1 MKMSNMANAQQSAL
15 NRALSL
21 AYGHGRFLE
30 RNIGKTNNAET
41 DHYVFNPEYVLSNN
55 RHFIARAQFEAQPN
69 GDATTEG
76 QSITLMG
83 FIEMYKATG
92 DSYWW
97 DWAEKTFEAYC
108 KYFYNEPINPI
119 PDPPDEWVC
128 NWIVNGK
135 EPVLSNWPIDTEWP
149 THSGFKGV
157 EFNFVDGVTRI
168 PHGAPYWGEY
178 LDVVTFAFRGNLGWD
193 AINASAYES
202 NTDGSTNWSKRASE
216 FKVVEL
222 INYEGKKF
230 DSDGDRMDDTIY
242 PDDQKGYV
250 KVEGMLNGVYKLNFA
265 NRQPVEHGGRLMA
278 ANAPWHNRPL
288 NVPIDVVGFYG
299 NASDAEQ
306 WFCDAAYEMWQLAK
320 DATKK
325 ARYAKIY
332 ECSRITNNKYADID
346 AHDKFFRRD
355 KGATTPFTDGISY
368 DYYYPSGAAVVY
380 DETRTPDGYIKFVC
394 TESGGAQVT
403 LEQQSIWYR
412 VNTDSLFTVEFGGV
426 GDNGLPVLCKPVLK
440 MGNTKGDNVVT
451 RDWIL
456 PMPESTSK
464 DEANAIKK
472 TVTLDKFTALKK
484 GDGSNYLVA
493 DSRNASEYGDCTWK
507 VEYVENIIDGR
518 NGNVIA
524 YKMNTG
530 GGIFGFYLE
539 PTQRAPLR
547 SITYSTDSAIDF
559 NIRIEDNDG
568 WRWWWMLRGTSG
580 AFVTLNIDT
589 AGATLSGYQPNHN
602 DADPKPAAPNFTD
615 IDQFTILQDSDG
627 TEATFNLYCVN
638 NIPERFNVNGSYTLY
653 FDITLQCAEEYTGL
667 IGDCMVT
674 RQRDDALTYT
684 PGVIPFSNIHD
695 PYSPQYDG
703 WRGLP
708 YPGYQV
714 PAIYISDDEPSRKAE
729 NMKRFT
735 NMVNFVYDAQQAYK
749 NHVNTTGP
757 VAAAYVWWRWDN
769 LKYGTP
775 NTFIFTH
782 WADDPWSG
790 YQPRAFQGFCRG
802 WQLATEKG
810 WTMPT
815 RLKPYLDNWL
825 DFLYTFMVNNKGRS
839 PTEFTADAPPTA
851 PDNDFTGHMTG
862 LWLCGCCELA
872 LAGYQH
878 ARIDDIIRMLM
889 QELQDNYV
897 IHRAG
902 FIMNG
907 SWSPAIRD
915 NTGNGP
921 ENNGMFFGFWA
932 GEILKGIGCYLQYC
946 KKTGRA
952 I

>member
-1 MKMSNMANAQQSAL
+1 MKFSGLANAQQSAL

-30 RNIGKTNNAET
+30 RNVGPTTNAET
-41 DHYVFNPEYVLSNN
+41 DHYVFNPQYVLSNN

-76 QSITLMG
+76 QSITCHG

-92 DSYWW
+92 DQYWL
-97 DWAEKTFEAYC
+97 DWAENVFEAYC
-108 KYFYNEPINPI
+108 KYFYNEAINPI
-119 PDPPDEWVC
+119 PDPPAEWVC
-128 NWIVNGK
+128 NWIINGK
-135 EPVLSNWPIDTEWP
+135 EPVLANWPIDTEWP

-157 EFNFVDGVTRI
+157 EFNFVNGVTRI

-193 AINASAYES
+193 AINASAYAA
-202 NTDGSTNWSKRASE
+202 NADGSTNWNQKTTE
-216 FKVVEL
+216 FKVLEL

-230 DSDGDRMDDTIY
+230 DSNGDRMDDTIY

-250 KVEGMLNGVYKLNFA
+250 KVDGNLNGVYKLNFA

-306 WFCDAAYEMWQLAK
+306 WFCDCAYELSILEK

-346 AHDKFFRRD
+346 AYDKFFRRAI
-355 KGATTPFTDGISY
+355 GATTPFTDGISY
-368 DYYYPSGAAVVY
+368 DYYYPSSTVVRY
-380 DETRTPDGYIKFVC
+380 SRNAEGYIEFLADQ
-394 TESGGAQVT
+394 SAQVT

-412 VNTDSLFTVEFGGV
+412 VNTDSNFTIEYGGM
-426 GDNGLPVLCKPVLK
+426 GLVTGKDVLAKPVLK
-440 MGNTKGDNVVT
+440 MGTTKGDNVVT

-456 PMPESTSK
+456 PLPN
-464 DEANAIKK
+464 ANAATGIISK

-493 DSRNASEYGDCTWK
+493 DSRNASEYGDCTWSVK
-507 VEYVENIIDGR
+507 YAENIIDGR
-518 NGNVIA
+518 NGNYLS

-539 PTQRAPLR
+539 PTERAPLT
-547 SITYSTDSAIDF
+547 SVTYSTDSAIDF
-559 NIRIEDNDG
+559 NIRIEDADG
-568 WRWWWMLRGTSG
+568 WRWWWMCPGTSG
-580 AFVTLNIDT
+580 AWVQLNLDKS
-589 AGATLSGYQPNHN
+589 ALTLSGYQPNHN
-602 DADPKPAAPNFTD
+602 DDEPRPAAPNYTD
-615 IDQFTILQDSDG
+615 FDQFTILQDSDG

-653 FDITLQCAEEYTGL
+653 FDITLQCDEEFKGI

-714 PAIYISDDEPSRKAE
+714 PAIYLSDKTASRKTE
-729 NMKRFT
+729 NQRRYE
-735 NMVNFVYDAQQAYK
+735 NMVNFVFDAQTAYK
-749 NHVNTTGP
+749 NHVGTVGP

-802 WQLATEKG
+802 WLLAIQNGFTNPVKVK
-810 WTMPT
+810 T
-815 RLKPYLDNWL
+815 YLDNWL
-825 DFLYTFMVNNKGRS
+825 NFLYSFMVANNGRS
-839 PTEFTADAPPTA
+839 PTEFTADSPPTA

-862 LWLCGCCELA
+862 LWLCGCSQLGI
-872 LAGYQH
+872 AGYTH
-878 ARIDDIIRMLM
+878 ARLDDIIRMLM
-889 QELQDNYV
+889 QELQDNYIV
-897 IHRAG
+897 DHAG

-907 SWSPAIRD
+907 SWSPAPRV
-915 NTGNGP
+915 NSGEGK

-946 KKTGRA
+946 KIKGRA